1 MTAIFQFEQVY
12 YRYEGQEAFALKGL
26 DLALPIGQKIA
37 VIGRNGAGKSTLF
50 LLCNGLYRP
59 AAGTVRFAGR
69 PLSYDARA
77 LRAVRQRVGIV
88 FQNPDDQLFS
98 ANVEEDISFG
108 PLNLG
113 LPVLEVRHRVEM
125 AARMCE
131 VDSFLDRPT
140 HALSSGE
147 KARVALAGVLAM
159 EPEVVAVDELVAN
172 LDPWVSQRILAIFD
186 QLHAQGTT
194 ILLSTHNL
202 NVVRDWATWVVVME
216 QGRAAFAGT
225 PQALLADRAVLE
237 QTGLAQVWSQGW
249 NCPRW

>member
-1 MTAIFQFEQVY
+1 MIPILQFEQVY
-12 YRYEGQEAFALKGL
+12 YRYEGQEAFALQGL
-26 DLALPIGQKIA
+26 DLAVPIGEKIA

-59 AAGTVRFAGR
+59 ASGTVRFAGQA
-69 PLSYDARA
+69 LSYDARG
-77 LRAVRQRVGIV
+77 LRGVRQRVGIV

-98 ANVEEDISFG
+98 ASVEEDISFG

-113 LPVLEVRHRVEM
+113 LSISEVRQRVDV
-125 AARMCE
+125 AAHLCE

-172 LDPWVSQRILAIFD
+172 LDPWVSQRIFAIFD
-186 QLHAQGTT
+186 QLHAQGKT

-202 NVVRDWATWVVVME
+202 NVARDWATWVVVME
-216 QGRAAFAGT
+216 QGRATFSGT
-225 PQALLADRAVLE
+225 PRALLADRDVLK
-237 QTGLAQVWSQGW
+237 QTGLAQVWGQEML
-249 NCPRW
+249 R